1 MLILTDFF
9 RMIRPQ
15 ESSEFMN
22 FSDPKLIVEALTFD
36 DVLLLPGYSEVLP
49 SQVSTQIQF
58 TPKISL
64 RIPLLSAAMD
74 TVTES
79 KAAIVMAQEGGL
91 GIIHKNLSIT
101 EQAFEVEKVK
111 KSEWGMIL
119 DPITIDPDAPLSR
132 ANELMATFKI
142 SGVPVTTTEP
152 GGKRLIGII
161 TNRDLRFEEDFTLSV
176 KSRMTP
182 TPLITAVEG
191 TTLAEAKMILRQHRI
206 EKLPVVDR
214 NGFLKGLITIKDI
227 QKQRAYPHANKDQY
241 GRLVVGAAASVGEEG
256 LRRADALVEAGVDI
270 LCIDSAHGHSKGVL
284 TAIAEFKKRY
294 GSRIEIIGG
303 NVATAEGTLALIAA
317 GADAVKVGIG
327 PGSICT
333 TRVIAG
339 VGVPQLYAISEC
351 AKAARTKGISVI
363 ADGGIKL
370 SGDITKA
377 LAAGAAAVMVGS
389 LLAGTDESP
398 GEILHYQGRSFKTY
412 RGMGSMGAMAQS
424 HGSKDRYFQAN
435 VEDAGKLVPEGIEGR
450 VPYRGSLSFN
460 VHQLMGGLRSGMGYV
475 GAESIAALW
484 EKSRFVRITNSGLAE
499 SHPHDV
505 TVTKEAPNYR
515 TTS

>member
-1 MLILTDFF
+1 MK
-9 RMIRPQ
+9 
-15 ESSEFMN
+15 
-22 FSDPKLIVEALTFD
+22 FSDAGSIIEALTFD

-49 SQVSTQIQF
+49 SQVSTQVRF

-91 GIIHKNLSIT
+91 GIIHKNLTIA

-119 DPITIDPDAPLSR
+119 DPITIDPESPLSK
-132 ANELMATFKI
+132 ANELMSTYKI
-142 SGVPVTTTEP
+142 SGVPVTVPAE
-152 GGKRLIGII
+152 GGKKLIGII
-161 TNRDLRFEEDFTLSV
+161 TNRDLRFEEDFSLLV
-176 KSRMTP
+176 KTRMTHA
-182 TPLITAVEG
+182 PLVTALEG
-191 TTLAEAKMILRQHRI
+191 TTLAEAKMILREKRI
-206 EKLPVVDR
+206 EKLPVVDK

-227 QKQRAYPHANKDQY
+227 QKQRAYPYANKDQY
-241 GRLVVGAAASVGEEG
+241 GRLVVGAATGVGEEG
-256 LRRADALVEAGVDI
+256 FRRADALVEAGVDV
-270 LCIDSAHGHSKGVL
+270 LCVDSAHGHSKGVL
-284 TAIAEFKKRY
+284 NAIAEFKKRY
-294 GSRIEIIGG
+294 GSKIEIIGG
-303 NVATAEGTLALIAA
+303 NVATAEGTLALIEA

-333 TRVIAG
+333 TRVVAG

-351 AKAARTKGISVI
+351 AKAARTKNVSVI

-377 LAAGAAAVMVGS
+377 LAAGAATVMIGS
-389 LLAGTDESP
+389 LFAGTDESP

-412 RGMGSMGAMAQS
+412 RGMGSMGAMAQA
-424 HGSKDRYFQAN
+424 HGSKDRYFQSS

-460 VHQLMGGLRSGMGYV
+460 IHQLVGGLRSGMGYV

-505 TVTKEAPNYR
+505 VVTKEAPNYR
-515 TTS
+515 TNS